1 MDRALAESNRRD
13 FFRRAATEAVRG
25 AREVIPL
32 VDPLAALVEGP
43 PAPAAQAPAPAEEE
57 VGRTEPATPTSR
69 TASTEEMLEIAAE
82 LGLAARA
89 EDLRRLAA
97 PSARLCPDP
106 EADGPSFAGGEPTVP
121 DAIEVPEFED
131 RPAEF
136 VALIALPTSGRLW
149 VFGPGPGA
157 EGSAGD
163 ESDAAGDSDL
173 AGDSD
178 TPTSKAAAV
187 LEPAGDPAA
196 AEPIPVPADATP
208 LLASLELTLPRP
220 WSPAV
225 EALGLSRAEQ
235 DSWQELRTRLAAAQG
250 VPLGESSPSHAAIHR
265 LGGFPDERRGDMPL
279 ICELAVLGVDL
290 EGKPPASHPLA
301 AAIEGEIGDWRLL
314 AQLGADDDLGWSW
327 GPRHERLYMWGQ
339 VEDPASGQYGSVQVV
354 IQ

>member
-1 MDRALAESNRRD
+1 MARALAESNRRD

-43 PAPAAQAPAPAEEE
+43 PAAAAQAPAPAEEE

-82 LGLAARA
+82 LGLGARA

-106 EADGPSFAGGEPTVP
+106 EAGGPSFAGGGPTVP
-121 DAIEVPEFED
+121 AAVDVPEFED

-136 VALIALPTSGRLW
+136 VALVALPIGGRLW
-149 VFGPGPGA
+149 VFRPGPGAAAPGA
-157 EGSAGD
+157 EGS
-163 ESDAAGDSDL
+163 DL
-173 AGDSD
+173 AGAGEAG
-178 TPTSKAAAV
+178 TPKAAAV
-187 LEPAGDPAA
+187 LEPAGDSGASQ
-196 AEPIPVPADATP
+196 PIPVPADATP

-279 ICELAVLGVDL
+279 ICELALLGVDL

-327 GPRHERLYMWGQ
+327 GHRHERLYIWGQ
-339 VEDPASGQYGSVQVV
+339 VEDPASGEYGSVQAV